1 MTVSRARFAV
11 FLSLAGLSVG
21 FAVIPA
27 GAQVAPPQ
35 RGGGND
41 DGAPAYVDNADR
53 QPYYVDGVEYR
64 PYVPQ
69 SRQDSRKS
77 KPAAAAAPQSEQPVT
92 PNTGEA
98 PATRP
103 YVAPTANAP
112 AEGPPT
118 SIVASAAPGA
128 APQSASSSVSAAASA
143 SASNMAPLKRPRY
156 AVAVIQALD
165 KVTAETI
172 RFEAPIG
179 KPVRY
184 KGLIYTARAC
194 ETTAADEAAPD
205 VMAYLEVR
213 TNPVAA
219 TSNSPAVRSREIF
232 HGWSFASAPSLNPIE
247 HPNYDAWVIGCR
259 QPLPGV

>member
-1 MTVSRARFAV
+1 MTGSRARFAV
-11 FLSLAGLSVG
+11 FLGLAGLAVG
-21 FAVIPA
+21 FTVIPA

-64 PYVPQ
+64 PYVP
-69 SRQDSRKS
+69 DARKS
-77 KPAAAAAPQSEQPVT
+77 KPAAAAAPQSAQPVAA
-92 PNTGEA
+92 ESASA
-98 PATRP
+98 PRAATSAV
-103 YVAPTANAP
+103 VAPVNAP
-112 AEGPPT
+112 VNAPPT
-118 SIVASAAPGA
+118 SIVASAAPEA
-128 APQSASSSVSAAASA
+128 APPVASSSSSSV
-143 SASNMAPLKRPRY
+143 NMAPLKRPRY

-194 ETTAADEAAPD
+194 ETTAADEASPD

>member
-1 MTVSRARFAV
+1 MTGPRFK
-11 FLSLAGLSVG
+11 LSLLLALSGLTVA

-27 GAQVAPPQ
+27 GAQVAPPS
-35 RGGGND
+35 RDGGGND
-41 DGAPAYVDNADR
+41 DAPAYVDNADR

-64 PYVPQ
+64 PYVPEKHKA
-69 SRQDSRKS
+69 KS
-77 KPAAAAAPQSEQPVT
+77 TDAPPPEEQPET
-92 PNTGEA
+92 A
-98 PATRP
+98 PAGSQLHP
-103 YVAPTANAP
+103 YAPPASAP
-112 AEGPPT
+112 DGPQD
-118 SIVASAAPGA
+118 SIVASAAPV
-128 APQSASSSVSAAASA
+128 SASSSSSSSRSA
-143 SASNMAPLKRPRY
+143 SLTPQKRPRY
-156 AVAVIQALD
+156 AIAVIQALD

-194 ETTAADEAAPD
+194 ETTTPDEAAPD
-205 VMAYLEVR
+205 VIAYLEVR
-213 TNPVAA
+213 TNPAPA
-219 TSNSPAVRSREIF
+219 TSNAPAVRSREIF